1 MIGIDSLLQIEK
13 WIAENHLTRQN
24 YTNEQLVE
32 MIISFFQETH
42 TLKKGTK
49 CFADICQMW
58 LDGCSFVGMYE
69 STSLPIADL
78 EDMLIDPELEASK
91 NWYAFHPRGIYD
103 KGPVKRFLMEHGIP
117 HTKSGP
123 LNITKAANI
132 NSAWAERRDSS
143 DIANCVIDVVSYL
156 ESHNSISEIQEIGV
170 SLIKKLLREAKRI
183 QELSVEVKP
192 STDPDYIS
200 DLCIKLIDN
209 VPDSGNTPQ
218 QIASKLLKYYH
229 LSMHSE
235 IRVTGGDDRASVTST
250 TSNKPGDVN
259 EEWCNRILKVYE
271 ITVKPFDEE
280 RIIDSYDCIEKFN
293 QHSEQQIREVIVICR
308 PKDCPNQIRTSGL
321 SLYLGSIDH
330 QNVRYYFWNIYEWV
344 ASMLQKMPD
353 EGKEFF
359 LRSLNCYINDAN
371 TSEAVKIEWRKLH
384 NIE

>member
-1 MIGIDSLLQIEK
+1 MVDGRNYITVAIGGILYNK
-13 WIAENHLTRQN
+13 
-24 YTNEQLVE
+24 
-32 MIISFFQETH
+32 
-42 TLKKGTK
+42 
-49 CFADICQMW
+49 
-58 LDGCSFVGMYE
+58 FVIY
-69 STSLPIADL
+69 LRF
-78 EDMLIDPELEASK
+78 K

-344 ASMLQKMPD
+344 VSMLQKMPD

>member
-1 MIGIDSLLQIEK
+1 M
-13 WIAENHLTRQN
+13 
-24 YTNEQLVE
+24 
-32 MIISFFQETH
+32 
-42 TLKKGTK
+42 
-49 CFADICQMW
+49 
-58 LDGCSFVGMYE
+58 
-69 STSLPIADL
+69 
-78 EDMLIDPELEASK
+78 
-91 NWYAFHPRGIYD
+91 
-103 KGPVKRFLMEHGIP
+103 
-117 HTKSGP
+117 
-123 LNITKAANI
+123 
-132 NSAWAERRDSS
+132 
-143 DIANCVIDVVSYL
+143 
-156 ESHNSISEIQEIGV
+156 ISEIQEIGV

-321 SLYLGSIDH
+321 SFYLGSIDH

-344 ASMLQKMPD
+344 VSMLQKMPD

-371 TSEAVKIEWRKLH
+371 TSEAVKTEWRKLH

>member
-1 MIGIDSLLQIEK
+1 MDRPQYVNWIVREAGVVFEDQQPLNCYRLSYVIDDAI
-13 WIAENHLTRQN
+13 
-24 YTNEQLVE
+24 
-32 MIISFFQETH
+32 
-42 TLKKGTK
+42 
-49 CFADICQMW
+49 
-58 LDGCSFVGMYE
+58 LDDWALHIRRHYV
-69 STSLPIADL
+69 PD
-78 EDMLIDPELEASK
+78 DELEEDAALNK
-91 NWYAFHPRGIYD
+91 LTVEEYLRQYVIPQ
-103 KGPVKRFLMEHGIP
+103 KGEPF
-117 HTKSGP
+117 GP
-123 LNITKAANI
+123 TARSN
-132 NSAWAERRDSS
+132 D
-143 DIANCVIDVVSYL
+143 
-156 ESHNSISEIQEIGV
+156 ISEILFADLFEFI
-170 SLIKKLLREAKRI
+170 LNY
-183 QELSVEVKP
+183 EVP
-192 STDPDYIS
+192 R
-200 DLCIKLIDN
+200 CIDN

-344 ASMLQKMPD
+344 VSMLQKMPD